1 MCIKTTVNCKCE
13 IRVVE
18 LYLKMVHQ
26 LVNCGAN
33 NIWEYSLLDPAQNRQ
48 GRRKPNPRDPV

>member
-1 MCIKTTVNCKCE
+1 
-13 IRVVE
+13 
-18 LYLKMVHQ
+18 MVHQ

-33 NIWEYSLLDPAQNRQ
+33 NIWEYSLLDPSQNRQ